1 MEIGQALSYL
11 VGGLTSI
18 SVLIL
23 LSLGLAI
30 IFGLRGIINL
40 AHGEFVM
47 VGAYL
52 TLQFYRWNLPIF
64 IAIVLSGA
72 FMFVF
77 GLIVERLLIRRL
89 YGRPEAIMLVTWG
102 LSLVLIQSITIIF
115 GPTTEGV
122 PIPFGS
128 FFVGKFSISI
138 YSLVLVGCAIAAI
151 AAIIVVLKRTS
162 LGLRA
167 RAVARSE
174 SMSSSLGVNTR
185 RVDAGIFAFG
195 AAVTGATGGLLAP
208 FIGISPQMG
217 STFIAESFMAVIVGG
232 ANFVLGLPLA
242 ATLLGGVQ
250 FGFASFTA
258 PFFGQLALL
267 LMAMIIIRFR
277 PNGIAPEMSR
287 R

>member
-30 IFGLRGIINL
+30 IFGLRGVINL

>member
-1 MEIGQALSYL
+1 MEVGQALSYI

-47 VGAYL
+47 LGAYL
-52 TLQFYRWNLPIF
+52 TLQFFRWNIPIA
-64 IAIVLSGA
+64 IAIVLSA
-72 FMFVF
+72 ACMFVF

-102 LSLVLIQSITIIF
+102 LGLILIQSVTIIF

-128 FFVGKFSISI
+128 FFVGNFSISI
-138 YSLVLVGCAIAAI
+138 YSLVLVACAIASLAVI
-151 AAIIVVLKRTS
+151 VVVLKRTS

-167 RAVARSE
+167 RAVARAE
-174 SMSSSLGVNTR
+174 PMSSALGVNTR
-185 RVDAGIFAFG
+185 RVDAGIFAAG

-217 STFIAESFMAVIVGG
+217 GTFIAESFMVVIVGG
-232 ANFVLGLPLA
+232 ANFILGLPLA
-242 ATLLGGVQ
+242 ALLLGGVQ
-250 FGFASFTA
+250 FSFASFTA

>member
-1 MEIGQALSYL
+1 MEIGQALAYI
-11 VGGLTSI
+11 VGGLTNV

-47 VGAYL
+47 LGAYL
-52 TLQFYRWNLPIF
+52 TLQFHRWSIPIF
-64 IAIVLSGA
+64 IAIVLSGVV
-72 FMFVF
+72 MFVF

-89 YGRPEAIMLVTWG
+89 YGRPEAIILVTWG
-102 LSLVLIQSITIIF
+102 LALVMVQSVTIIF
-115 GPTTEGV
+115 GPTTEGI

-128 FFVGKFSISI
+128 FFIGNFSISI
-138 YSLVLVGCAIAAI
+138 YSLVLIACAILSI
-151 AAIIVVLKRTS
+151 VAIIVLLKRTS

-174 SMSSSLGVNTR
+174 AMSSSLGVNTR
-185 RVDAGIFAFG
+185 RVDAGIFAAG
-195 AAVTGATGGLLAP
+195 AAVTGAVGGLLAP
-208 FIGISPQMG
+208 FIGISPQVG
-217 STFIAESFMAVIVGG
+217 STFIAESFMTVIVGG

-242 ATLLGGVQ
+242 ALLLGGVE
-250 FGFASFTA
+250 FSFASFTA

-267 LMAMIIIRFR
+267 LTAMIIIRFR

>member
-1 MEIGQALSYL
+1 MEVGQALTYT

-47 VGAYL
+47 LGAYL
-52 TLQFYRWNLPIF
+52 TLQFFRWNIPIP
-64 IAIVLSGA
+64 IAIVLSA
-72 FMFVF
+72 ACMFVF

-102 LSLVLIQSITIIF
+102 LGLILIQSVTIIF

-128 FFVGKFSISI
+128 FFVGSFSISI
-138 YSLVLVGCAIAAI
+138 YSLVLIVCAIASLAVI
-151 AAIIVVLKRTS
+151 AVVLKRTS

-167 RAVARSE
+167 RAVARAE
-174 SMSSSLGVNTR
+174 PMSSALGVNTR
-185 RVDAGIFAFG
+185 RVDAGIFAAG

-208 FIGISPQMG
+208 FIGNSPQMG
-217 STFIAESFMAVIVGG
+217 ATFIAESFMVVIVGG
-232 ANFVLGLPLA
+232 ANFILGLPLA
-242 ATLLGGVQ
+242 ALLLGGVQ
-250 FGFASFTA
+250 FSFASFTA

>member
-1 MEIGQALSYL
+1 MEIGQLLSYF

-18 SVLIL
+18 SVLVL

-47 VGAYL
+47 LGAYL
-52 TLQFYRWNLPIF
+52 TLLFYRWNVPLV
-64 IAIVLSGA
+64 IAIVLSAGV
-72 FMFVF
+72 MFVF
-77 GLIVERLLIRRL
+77 GLVVERLLIRRL
-89 YGRPEAIMLVTWG
+89 YGRPEAILLVTWG
-102 LSLVLIQSITIIF
+102 LALVMVQTVTIVF
-115 GPTTEGV
+115 GPTTEGIS
-122 PIPFGS
+122 IPYGS
-128 FFVGKFSISI
+128 FFVGDFSISI
-138 YSLVLVGCAIAAI
+138 YSIILIICAILAI
-151 AAIIVVLKRTS
+151 TLIVVLLKRTS

-174 SMSSSLGVNTR
+174 SMSSALGVNTR
-185 RVDAGIFAFG
+185 RVDAGIFAAG
-195 AAVTGATGGLLAP
+195 AAVTGAAGGLLAP

-217 STFIAESFMAVIVGG
+217 ATFIADSFMAVIVGG
-232 ANFVLGLPLA
+232 ANFLLGLPLA
-242 ATLLGGVQ
+242 SGLLGGVQ

-277 PNGIAPEMSR
+277 PNGIAPETSR